1 MIFERSLQRELA
13 YTAGA
18 VFMVLLTIMLTT
30 MMIRIVGFA
39 ASGEIDPRDVVVLI
53 GLTVIGYLAVML
65 IVTLFVSIL
74 FVLTRWYRDSE
85 MVVWLAS
92 GVSQTQLIKPIAV
105 FSTPIIILIVFFAF
119 VGWPWSNQ
127 QSKLIK
133 QRFQQRDEVSLLAPG
148 QFRESPS
155 SHRVFFIEKMS
166 PDQGHVENVFV
177 TSTEGG
183 KVNVIVSKTGHT
195 ETRDDGDRFIVLENG
210 RRYDGEPG
218 QPNFRIMEFE
228 RYGVKIQSH
237 QVVNTPTTTGI
248 STPDLL
254 ANPTRD
260 NLAEFAWRAG
270 LPLIAINLMLLAI
283 PLSYQNPRR
292 SRTINLV
299 MAVLI
304 YLTYSN
310 LLNVVQSWIE
320 QGKMSFGVG
329 HRRTAYSSSA
339 RSSRFIF
346 WLRIRNRP
354 LFKLSSVA
362 VRRGPDAMRI
372 YERYFARQIYLAFVF
387 ILFAFS
393 GLFFF
398 FDLINELN
406 TVGHGNYKFALAVL
420 RVALQ
425 TPSRFYEIIPVA
437 ALISAIYVFAQMAA
451 ASEFTIFRVSGLS
464 TGRALRSLLKIGV
477 PIVFVTYIIGEVV
490 GPYTDQLTE
499 RVRLE
504 ALGSSVSTNFQSG
517 VWVKDT
523 LTARDNGEQV
533 TRFVNVGQLN
543 PDTTIANVRIYE
555 FDSKFRLHER
565 AHREE
570 RRV

>member
-39 ASGEIDPRDVVVLI
+39 AQGQVDPRDVVVLI

-92 GVSQTQLIKPIAV
+92 GVSQTQLIKPIAM
-105 FSTPIIILIVFFAF
+105 FSTPIIILIIFFAF
-119 VGWPWSNQ
+119 IGWPWSNQ

-133 QRFQQRDEVSLLAPG
+133 ARFQQRDEVSLLAPG

-183 KVNVIVSKTGHT
+183 KVNVIVSKNGHT
-195 ETRDDGDRFIVLENG
+195 ETRADGDRFIVLEDG
-210 RRYDGEPG
+210 RRYDGTPG
-218 QPNFRIMEFE
+218 QPNFRIMEFA
-228 RYGVKIQSH
+228 RYGVKIMSH

-254 ANPTRD
+254 ANPTKE
-260 NLAEFAWRAG
+260 NLAEFAWRMG

-320 QGKMSFGVG
+320 QGKLSFGVG
-329 HRRTAYSSSA
+329 IVGLHVLVLALVA
-339 RSSRFIF
+339 FIF
-346 WLRIRNRP
+346 WLRVRNRP
-354 LFKLSSVA
+354 LFT
-362 VRRGPDAMRI
+362 R
-372 YERYFARQIYLAFVF
+372 
-387 ILFAFS
+387 
-393 GLFFF
+393 
-398 FDLINELN
+398 
-406 TVGHGNYKFALAVL
+406 
-420 RVALQ
+420 
-425 TPSRFYEIIPVA
+425 
-437 ALISAIYVFAQMAA
+437 
-451 ASEFTIFRVSGLS
+451 ASFT
-464 TGRALRSLLKIGV
+464 RSKG
-477 PIVFVTYIIGEVV
+477 
-490 GPYTDQLTE
+490 
-499 RVRLE
+499 
-504 ALGSSVSTNFQSG
+504 A
-517 VWVKDT
+517 
-523 LTARDNGEQV
+523 
-533 TRFVNVGQLN
+533 
-543 PDTTIANVRIYE
+543 
-555 FDSKFRLHER
+555 
-565 AHREE
+565 
-570 RRV
+570 

>member
-39 ASGEIDPRDVVVLI
+39 AQGQIDPKDVVVLI

-105 FSTPIIILIVFFAF
+105 FSTPIIILIIFFAF

-155 SHRVFFIEKMS
+155 SNRVFFIEKMT
-166 PDQGHVENVFV
+166 PDQSKVQNVFV
-177 TSTEGG
+177 TSTENG
-183 KVNVIVSKTGHT
+183 KVNVIVSQTGHT
-195 ETRDDGDRFIVLENG
+195 EVRDGDRFIVLENG

-218 QPNFRIMEFE
+218 QPNFRISEFE
-228 RYGVKIQSH
+228 RYGVKILSR
-237 QVVNTPTTTGI
+237 QVVNTPGTTGI
-248 STPDLL
+248 STPGLL
-254 ANPTRD
+254 ANPTRE
-260 NLAEFAWRAG
+260 NLAEFAWRLG

-329 HRRTAYSSSA
+329 LVGLHVVVALVVA
-339 RSSRFIF
+339 FIF
-346 WLRIRNRP
+346 WLRVRNRP
-354 LFKLSSVA
+354 LFTM
-362 VRRGPDAMRI
+362 P
-372 YERYFARQIYLAFVF
+372 
-387 ILFAFS
+387 
-393 GLFFF
+393 
-398 FDLINELN
+398 
-406 TVGHGNYKFALAVL
+406 T
-420 RVALQ
+420 
-425 TPSRFYEIIPVA
+425 
-437 ALISAIYVFAQMAA
+437 
-451 ASEFTIFRVSGLS
+451 FT
-464 TGRALRSLLKIGV
+464 RSKGV
-477 PIVFVTYIIGEVV
+477 
-490 GPYTDQLTE
+490 
-499 RVRLE
+499 
-504 ALGSSVSTNFQSG
+504 
-517 VWVKDT
+517 
-523 LTARDNGEQV
+523 
-533 TRFVNVGQLN
+533 
-543 PDTTIANVRIYE
+543 
-555 FDSKFRLHER
+555 
-565 AHREE
+565 
-570 RRV
+570 